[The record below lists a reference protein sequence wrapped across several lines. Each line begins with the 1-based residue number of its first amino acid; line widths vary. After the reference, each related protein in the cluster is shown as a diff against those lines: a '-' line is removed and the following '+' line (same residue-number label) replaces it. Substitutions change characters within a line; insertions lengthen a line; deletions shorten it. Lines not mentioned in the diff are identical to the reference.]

1 MNDFAAVS
9 DLFMEAAIVAYAGAL
24 LAYLTEI
31 LFASRPDR
39 ARAAQAA
46 SVGSRSANPAA
57 ARTVEVTTGDL
68 LVLAAA
74 DEPAGG
80 ATPHRWAE
88 RANRFG
94 RIGLAVTVVAFG
106 FHLASVIT
114 RGLAAGRVPWGNMY
128 EFSTMGALAAVA
140 VFLVALRRYDLR
152 WLGVWVDAAV
162 LVTLG
167 IAVTVLYA
175 EAAPLLPALRST
187 WLVIHVL
194 AAITGSG
201 LLTVAALVT
210 AMYLLRLRREQRL
223 LAGAEPGR
231 LDAYLA
237 RLPTSDALD
246 RVSFRLHAVAFPL
259 WPFAVVAGA
268 IWAQYAWGRYW
279 GWDPKET
286 WSLVTWLIFAG
297 YLHARSTAGWK
308 GRAAAIVALVGYASF
323 LFNYFGVNL
332 LFSGLHAYSGL

>member
-1 MNDFAAVS
+1 MNDFAGLS
-9 DLFMEAAIVAYAGAL
+9 NLFMEAALVTYAGAL
-24 LAYLTEI
+24 LAYLGEI
-31 LFASRPDR
+31 LLASRSDR
-39 ARAAQAA
+39 AVAAQLVRAGA
-46 SVGSRSANPAA
+46 EGSGVAV
-57 ARTVEVTTGDL
+57 RTGERGPY
-68 LVLAAA
+68 AG
-74 DEPAGG
+74 EPPG
-80 ATPHRWAE
+80 RWAD
-88 RANRFG
+88 RANRLG
-94 RIGLAVTVVAFG
+94 RVGLGVTAVAFG
-106 FHLASVIT
+106 FHLASVLT

-140 VFLVALRRYDLR
+140 VFLVVVRTYELR

-201 LLTVAALVT
+201 LLTVATIVT
-210 AMYLLRLRREQRL
+210 VMYLLASGRERRL
-223 LAGAEPGR
+223 ADEPGADPR
-231 LDAYLA
+231 GSAFDGYLA
-237 RLPTSDALD
+237 RLPASELLD
-246 RVSFRLHAVAFPL
+246 RVAFRLYAVAFPV
-259 WPFAVVAGA
+259 WTFAVVAGA

-286 WSLVTWLIFAG
+286 WALVTWLIFAG
-297 YLHARSTAGWK
+297 YLHARSTAGWR
-308 GRAAAIVALVGYASF
+308 GRAAAVVALVGYASF

>member
-1 MNDFAAVS
+1 MNEFAALS
-9 DLFMEAAIVAYAGAL
+9 NLFMEGALVAYAAAV
-24 LAYLTEI
+24 LAYLAEI
-31 LFASRPDR
+31 LLASRPDR
-39 ARAAQAA
+39 VRVAAGPAAQVAQ
-46 SVGSRSANPAA
+46 VAA
-57 ARTVEVTTGDL
+57 ARTG
-68 LVLAAA
+68 A
-74 DEPAGG
+74 AGG
-80 ATPHRWAE
+80 VLVREPDEGPTAPDRWPE

-94 RIGLAVTVVAFG
+94 RIALAVTVAAFG
-106 FHLASVIT
+106 FHLASVVT

-140 VFLVALRRYDLR
+140 VFFVALRRYDLR

-167 IAVTVLYA
+167 VAVTALYT
-175 EAAPLLPALRST
+175 EAGPLLPALRST
-187 WLVIHVL
+187 WLVIHVF

-210 AMYLLRLRREQRL
+210 AMYLLRLRRERLL

-231 LDAYLA
+231 LDAYLS
-237 RLPTSDALD
+237 RLPTSAALD
-246 RVSFRLHAVAFPL
+246 RISFRLHAVAFPL
-259 WPFAVVAGA
+259 WTFAVVAGA

-308 GRAAAIVALVGYASF
+308 GKAAAVVALVGYASF

>member
-1 MNDFAAVS
+1 MNDFAALS

-39 ARAAQAA
+39 ALAAQAA
-46 SVGSRSANPAA
+46 SARARSLDEMAV
-57 ARTVEVTTGDL
+57 ARTGVTGTGDL
-68 LVLAAA
+68 LVLPD
-74 DEPAGG
+74 DELTGR
-80 ATPHRWAE
+80 ATPSPWGE

-210 AMYLLRLRREQRL
+210 AMYLLRLRREKL
-223 LAGAEPGR
+223 MLAGAEPGR

-237 RLPTSDALD
+237 RLPSSDVLD

-259 WPFAVVAGA
+259 WTFAVVAGA
-268 IWAQYAWGRYW
+268 IWAQSRGAATGAGIPRRRGRSSP
-279 GWDPKET
+279 GSSSRATCTP
-286 WSLVTWLIFAG
+286 
-297 YLHARSTAGWK
+297 ARPPA
-308 GRAAAIVALVGYASF
+308 GRAARPRSWRSLGTHRSCSTTSA
-323 LFNYFGVNL
+323 
-332 LFSGLHAYSGL
+332 

>member
-1 MNDFAAVS
+1 MSFAALS
-9 DLFMEAAIVAYAGAL
+9 NLFMEAALVTYAGAL
-24 LAYLTEI
+24 LAYLAEI
-31 LFASRPDR
+31 LFASRQDRDR
-39 ARAAQAA
+39 AAELVGAGAAGRGTSTLVEAPAHALDGHRAPTRW
-46 SVGSRSANPAA
+46 V
-57 ARTVEVTTGDL
+57 DL
-68 LVLAAA
+68 
-74 DEPAGG
+74 
-80 ATPHRWAE
+80 
-88 RANRFG
+88 ANRLG
-94 RIGLAVTVVAFG
+94 RIGLTVTVLAFS
-106 FHLASVIT
+106 FHLASVVT

-140 VFLVALRRYDLR
+140 VFLVVVRVYGLR

-187 WLVIHVL
+187 WLVIHVF

-201 LLTVAALVT
+201 LLTVATIVT
-210 AMYLLRLRREQRL
+210 VMYLVAHGRESRLA
-223 LAGAEPGR
+223 AGAAPKR
-231 LDAYLA
+231 LDAYAA
-237 RLPTSDALD
+237 RLPTSTALD
-246 RVSFRLHAVAFPL
+246 KVSFRLYAVAFPV
-259 WPFAVVAGA
+259 WTFAVVAGA

-297 YLHARSTAGWK
+297 YFHARSTAGWK
-308 GRAAAIVALVGYASF
+308 GRAAAVVAIIGYLSF

-332 LFSGLHAYSGL
+332 LFNGLHAYSGL